1 MKAFCILNSHCR
13 NLHTRSSVGS
23 GFLSENKNKSW
34 KPLTEFQVGNWQFT
48 EWVSFPVSLRKV
60 GAELPAL
67 ITFF

>member
-48 EWVSFPVSLRKV
+48 E
-60 GAELPAL
+60 
-67 ITFF
+67 